1 MKEYILFIEF
11 EGKAVSVTKF
21 HNKNVALAHIYTV
34 KKGLV
39 KLGKSLD
46 GFTFILISKG
56 DK

>member
-21 HNKNVALAHIYTV
+21 YNKNVALAHIYTV
-34 KKGLV
+34 KNGLV
-39 KLGKSLD
+39 KLGKSLE

-56 DK
+56 GK

>member
-11 EGKAVSVTKF
+11 EGKAISVTKF

-56 DK
+56 GK